1 MTGSGSIRGTRRIAA
16 AAVLMLCVYFVGCTN
31 VFGPNSTSGTPSYP
45 YLTGN
50 WEFTLTA
57 TQGPV
62 PFPTLAGFLDEE
74 PAAASATDKL
84 VTLTQLEQPAMCYLG
99 GTILPLQG
107 TVDGTAVS
115 LFSFSFNG
123 QYMSVNGTKNST
135 GTAFTGTYNIGN
147 GCADGYAGTIAG
159 VRYAA
164 LTGTYSGAA
173 AQPTQ
178 QIAVTLQQATLGSA
192 DGATNVSGTAAF
204 TGISCFSKGTVTG
217 NVLGKQVHLTIATNE
232 TGGSQL
238 ILAGTFDPAASM
250 LQASS
255 LQVMG
260 GSCAGSLGMATLS
273 H

>member
-1 MTGSGSIRGTRRIAA
+1 MKGSCSIRGTRCIAA
-16 AAVLMLCVYFVGCTN
+16 VAALLICVCFVGCTN
-31 VFGPNSTSGTPSYP
+31 VFGPNSTSATPSYQ

-62 PFPTLAGFLDEE
+62 PFTTLAGFLEEE
-74 PAAASATDKL
+74 PVAASATDKL
-84 VTLTQLEQPAMCYLG
+84 LTLTQLEQPTMCYLG

-123 QYMSVNGTKNST
+123 QYMSVNGTKNAT
-135 GTAFTGTYNIGN
+135 GTGFTGTYTVGN

-159 VRYAA
+159 TEYAA
-164 LTGTYSGAA
+164 LAGTYSGAA
-173 AQPTQ
+173 TLPTQ
-178 QIAVTLQQATLGSA
+178 QIAVTLQQATLGNA
-192 DGATNVSGTAAF
+192 DGTSSVSGSAAF

-217 NVLGKQVHLTIATNE
+217 SVLGKQVHLTIATNE

-238 ILAGTFDPAASM
+238 VVAGTFDSAASV
-250 LQASS
+250 LQATS
-255 LQVMG
+255 LQVTG
-260 GSCAGSLGMATLS
+260 GSCAGSLGSATLS

>member
-1 MTGSGSIRGTRRIAA
+1 MMERSFLQGMQRVTAA
-16 AAVLMLCVYFVGCTN
+16 AALLLCVCFVGCTN

-50 WEFTLTA
+50 WEFTLTP
-57 TQGPV
+57 TQGPL
-62 PFPTLAGFLDEE
+62 PFATLAGFLEEE
-74 PAAASATDKL
+74 PAAASATDTL
-84 VTLTQLEQPAMCYLG
+84 VTLTQMEQPTMCYLG

-107 TVDGTAVS
+107 AVNGTAVS

-123 QYMSVNGTKNST
+123 QYMSVNGTKNPT
-135 GTAFTGTYNIGN
+135 GTGVTGTYSVGN

-159 VRYAA
+159 TRYAA
-164 LTGTYSGAA
+164 LAGTYSGAA
-173 AQPTQ
+173 TLATQ
-178 QIAVTLQQATLGSA
+178 QIAVTLQQATLGNA
-192 DGATNVSGTAAF
+192 DGTTSVPGTAAF

-217 NVLGKQVHLTIATNE
+217 SVLGKQIHLTIATNE

-238 ILAGTFDPAASM
+238 VVAGTFDPAASA

-260 GSCAGSLGMATLS
+260 GSCAGSLGTATLS